1 MTDAISAKTNRN
13 VRIGKSWF
21 LLPFKASGSWV
32 EDARGAD
39 VAEARNAEIAKALA
53 QMLNEQAV
61 SYRRHTFSD
70 DVSDSMYPKG

>member
-1 MTDAISAKTNRN
+1 MTDAISTRTNRS

-53 QMLNEQAV
+53 QMLNEQV
-61 SYRRHTFSD
+61 IEVRD
-70 DVSDSMYPKG
+70 EVSDSMYSKGWR